1 MPRRRV
7 NGPGLDTEE
16 DRSTMHHDDTPAD
29 RATPPRLPRAARM
42 HLWWLVWEDLLS
54 PLPPAAE
61 PPMPAAPK
69 PKRQRKPDPS
79 RLAKWEAHWQADAPE
94 GDQ

>member
-1 MPRRRV
+1 
-7 NGPGLDTEE
+7 
-16 DRSTMHHDDTPAD
+16 
-29 RATPPRLPRAARM
+29 M